1 MGNAFAPGILRHSM
15 EWPFTRELPNVLA
28 GRHAVSIDEKRRP
41 FREYLVKPSQSA
53 IEEVWFAGVHSD
65 IGGGFLDKPCQGEIA
80 LKSIVDGAQQ
90 AGLVLGDD
98 PPLPARAWKRFDTRQ
113 RRRF

>member
-53 IEEVWFAGVHSD
+53 IEEVWFAGTNTVKGYD
-65 IGGGFLDKPCQGEIA
+65 AGPGRDPCSG
-80 LKSIVDGAQQ
+80 LGTPDGTAI
-90 AGLVLGDD
+90 LNNL
-98 PPLPARAWKRFDTRQ
+98 
-113 RRRF
+113 